1 MTGQPWGDWVIRR
14 AIWQAILGQKTG
26 QKTVKKR
33 GNIHHIETKPGLLKN
48 SE

>member
-1 MTGQPWGDWVIRR
+1 MMAVRLRQAGATIGQFWAKKRD
-14 AIWQAILGQKTG
+14 K
-26 QKTVKKR
+26 KTVKKR